1 MSSLKMESL
10 MNRNYFIFSLF
21 EGLIGSFA
29 AAHTLTTLNLAEGV
43 SCTDK
48 RLASYGYTHKRIA
61 LAEFAAIRT
70 WQMEAEEND
79 PGFGNWHLSHKR
91 TMKCRLFRDSAHFQC
106 VVSAAPCKFD
116 RS

>member
-1 MSSLKMESL
+1 MESP
-10 MNRNYFIFSLF
+10 MNRNYIIFSLF
-21 EGLIGSFA
+21 AGLIGSFA
-29 AAHTLTTLNLAEGV
+29 AAHALTTLKVADGV
-43 SCTDK
+43 SYTGK

-70 WQMEAEEND
+70 WKREAEEND

-91 TMKCRLFRDSAHFQC
+91 TMKCRLFKSSAHFQC
-106 VVSAAPCKFD
+106 IVSATPCKFD